1 MMLDVS
7 CLWSEL
13 SAPRSSL
20 VSVHISLCNSS
31 DSIFSWCLWRRLQ
44 VSVSAPLSPRT
55 WTPDSK
61 CLNVWGRQSRPR
73 PGGCPPAGGCQVSYK
88 IYTLMSCFTKDQVQ
102 TTIAEDLWDTL
113 NIYSNISLYM
123 NNITTQVGSPS
134 SQHLAH
140 MSYSPLV
147 SAHSSPAQRSDT
159 GEWWPAPGVRE
170 TPRHRSRGQALGRQA
185 SAGEEWCETSENRIH
200 VTVVKWLDV
209 WHQDIITY
217 ILSEAHKSESL

>member
-13 SAPRSSL
+13 SAPRPSL

-44 VSVSAPLSPRT
+44 VSVSAPLSPRA

-73 PGGCPPAGGCQVSYK
+73 PGGGPPAGGCQVSYK
-88 IYTLMSCFTKDQVQ
+88 IYTLMSCFTKDQAQ

-123 NNITTQVGSPS
+123 NNITTQVP
-134 SQHLAH
+134 
-140 MSYSPLV
+140 
-147 SAHSSPAQRSDT
+147 AHSIWPAWVILPWCPHIPPPPSAQTPVSGDQPPESRSHRDT
-159 GEWWPAPGVRE
+159 GAR
-170 TPRHRSRGQALGRQA
+170 ALGRQA
-185 SAGEEWCETSENRIH
+185 SAGEEWCETSENRMH

-209 WHQDIITY
+209 WH
-217 ILSEAHKSESL
+217 